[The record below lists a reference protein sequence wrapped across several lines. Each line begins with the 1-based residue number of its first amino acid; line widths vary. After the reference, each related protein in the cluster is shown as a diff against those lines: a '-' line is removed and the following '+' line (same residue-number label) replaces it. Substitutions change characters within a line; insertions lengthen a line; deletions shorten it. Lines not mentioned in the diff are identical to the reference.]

1 MREGLS
7 LIEFSEVLE
16 IPLRNGINRPSKDR
30 GEGYKMINMGE
41 LFANDRLYDI
51 DMELVLLNEKEKQ
64 NFKIEKFDLLFARQS
79 IVAEGAGKC
88 SIVMEVDEMTCFE
101 SHLIRARLNDKAS
114 PKFFYYLFQSD
125 YGKALLSSIRQQGVQ
140 AGIRGSDLQ
149 KLKIK
154 VPPLETQKKI
164 ASILSGYD
172 DLIENNLKRIKILEE
187 MAQQT
192 YEEWF
197 VRMRFPGYES
207 ATINSETGLPEGWE
221 KDFVFNQL
229 GKVKSTTKIKSSEFQ
244 NEGEIPVV
252 DQSRAFIAGY
262 TDDENSKIHYEG
274 QPYIVFGDHT
284 RILKLI
290 NFDFARGAD
299 GTQIIMSKNSSM
311 PQHLFYFSLLNIDL
325 SNYHY
330 ARHYKYL
337 KDSEIIIPTENI
349 ATEFEKLA
357 VKNFDAI
364 QNLRIQNQRLRE
376 ARDILLPRLM
386 MGMIE
391 VENVKPNADKI
402 VKLEPSKKVVSKEF
416 KEAVLIACLTERF
429 GSEKY
434 PLGRKRYTKL
444 SYLFHRYS
452 DNKIEDYL
460 RKAAGPYNPKTKYAG
475 PEKIALNS
483 KYIQSW
489 KGANGTTGFITAEKI
504 EDAKNYFTNY
514 WQIEDLEWL
523 TSTFKFKSNDE
534 LELYATVD
542 NSLVE
547 LAKNKEEFTVFNV
560 LKIIQSEKEWEAKL
574 EREIF
579 NDQNIEKTINYLT
592 TILNY

>member
-7 LIEFSEVLE
+7 LIEFSEVIE

-197 VRMRFPGYES
+197 VRMRFPGYE
-207 ATINSETGLPEGWE
+207 TTKINETTGLPEGWE
-221 KDFVFNQL
+221 RDLVGNQL
-229 GKVKSTTKIKSSEFQ
+229 DKIKSTTKIKSSEIQKSGLF
-244 NEGEIPVV
+244 PVI
-252 DQSRAFIAGY
+252 DQSRDFIAGF
-262 TDDENSKIHYEG
+262 TDDRVAVLRYSNT
-274 QPYIVFGDHT
+274 PYIVFGDHT
-284 RILKLI
+284 RVLKLI

-299 GTQIIMSKNSSM
+299 GTQIIKSKNKRM
-311 PQHLFYFSLLNIDL
+311 PQHLFYFTLMNIDL

-330 ARHYKYL
+330 ARHFKYL
-337 KDSEIIIPTENI
+337 KDSEIIIPSESI
-349 ATEFEKLA
+349 ANTFEDLVKL
-357 VKNFDAI
+357 NYDIIF
-364 QNLRIQNQRLRE
+364 NLQSQNQRLRE

-386 MGMIE
+386 MGMVE
-391 VENVKPNADKI
+391 V
-402 VKLEPSKKVVSKEF
+402 
-416 KEAVLIACLTERF
+416 
-429 GSEKY
+429 
-434 PLGRKRYTKL
+434 
-444 SYLFHRYS
+444 
-452 DNKIEDYL
+452 
-460 RKAAGPYNPKTKYAG
+460 
-475 PEKIALNS
+475 
-483 KYIQSW
+483 
-489 KGANGTTGFITAEKI
+489 
-504 EDAKNYFTNY
+504 
-514 WQIEDLEWL
+514 
-523 TSTFKFKSNDE
+523 
-534 LELYATVD
+534 
-542 NSLVE
+542 
-547 LAKNKEEFTVFNV
+547 
-560 LKIIQSEKEWEAKL
+560 
-574 EREIF
+574 
-579 NDQNIEKTINYLT
+579 
-592 TILNY
+592 